1 MPYMLLIMEPT
12 GQRAERGLAGGQA
25 AYASMLQFGHSLKAR
40 GLLRA
45 SESLASTEQAVRL
58 QVRAGQARMVDG
70 PFAETKE
77 MVGGFFL
84 LDCATRDEAVAIARD
99 CPAAAWATIE
109 VREVAPC
116 FHGAS

>member
-1 MPYMLLIMEPT
+1 MPYMLLIVEPP

-25 AYASMLQFGHSLKAR
+25 AYARMLEFGDRLKR
-40 GLLRA
+40 GLLLA

-58 QVRAGQARMVDG
+58 QVREGQARMVDG

-77 MVGGFFL
+77 MVGGFYL
-84 LDCATRDEAVAIARD
+84 VDCATREEAVAVARE
-99 CPAAAWATIE
+99 CPAAEWATIE